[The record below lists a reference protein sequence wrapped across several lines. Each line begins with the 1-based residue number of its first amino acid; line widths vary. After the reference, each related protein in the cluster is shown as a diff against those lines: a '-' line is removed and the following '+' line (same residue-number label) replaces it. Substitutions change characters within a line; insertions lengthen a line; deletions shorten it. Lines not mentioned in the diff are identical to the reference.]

1 MRRLFIVF
9 TLICLAC
16 GLCACKSEAVKDVE
30 QQISNIV
37 VTEDSGATIAASR
50 KAYDALTDK
59 EKKSVANYNNLVE
72 AEAAYDKIFA
82 DRVTEVIAKIGVIDE
97 TSGTAIEAAREAYDN
112 LSKSQKQLV
121 GNFDSLISAEK
132 EYKEYMV
139 QLCGEL
145 IQNLMGDSVTSES
158 IEKTVSV
165 FETLPDTQ
173 KREVKN
179 QYPDADQIIEDAYA
193 KLAGSLI
200 AKIEY
205 KSGIPSK
212 EMLRSMIDA
221 ENAFESLN
229 AVQKEKVSN
238 GDLLENSLKNFRK
251 FCDSREKT
259 DAIYAKSQYISQCE
273 AADYK
278 TLVDYPKASK
288 GKQIVLEVTIKN
300 VDKGLFSSSI
310 QALVGGDTEKPVSLL
325 DNRKVKEPAL
335 KVGDT
340 LTVYGTADGVST
352 VSVTEENSGWFGTN
366 FLNKK
371 TGEYDVPIVKV
382 FYTDQESPYEQ
393 EHPLDPEQEEMIDE
407 LLRIIEK

>member
-205 KSGIPSK
+205 KSGMPSK

-273 AADYK
+273 ATDYK

>member
-9 TLICLAC
+9 ALMCLAC

-145 IQNLMGDSVTSES
+145 IQNLMGNSVTSES

-205 KSGIPSK
+205 KSGMPSK

-273 AADYK
+273 ATDYK